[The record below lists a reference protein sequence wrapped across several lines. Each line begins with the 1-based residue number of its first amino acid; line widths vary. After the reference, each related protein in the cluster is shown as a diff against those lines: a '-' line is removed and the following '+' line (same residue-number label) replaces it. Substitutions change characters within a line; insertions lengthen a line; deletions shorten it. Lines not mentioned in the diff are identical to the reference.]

1 MNTKTFENRTGARFS
16 LLCIAAALITYMSM
30 YAFRKPLSVATFEGL
45 TYWGM
50 DYKIIAIIS
59 QVIGYT
65 CSKFLGIKI
74 VSSMKPG
81 QRTRYILGLVG
92 VAWMALFFF
101 AWAPQPYNVIFLIIN
116 GLPLGMIF
124 GIVISFLEGHKN
136 TELLGAGLCISF
148 ITASG
153 IVRSVGQF
161 LIVHLGVS
169 DFWMPFLTGL
179 VFVPFLLLGVWLL
192 GKIPPPSEED
202 KVLRSERAPMT
213 GRERRKFGVTWYG
226 HHPHYYLATG
236 IYTHNDINKLGKN
249 PKNAF
254 VSTSRGV
261 GRFQPWGQH
270 SLFQVGGAFSFR
282 TREKNTAEPPVGSLS
297 SDGITTLFDIP
308 MLEASVPN
316 MGTEVKGLVELLC
329 LGTRFMV
336 QAEYYW
342 DRMNRTMG
350 NAYRTHGGYV
360 LGGFLLTGNHF
371 EYDSKTAVPGRPL
384 SPRALLLTARL
395 DYADANDSQ
404 AGIYGGSVR
413 DVSLGLSYYLNKYI
427 GFKLNAS
434 YVWVDEHCNDFYQ
447 GNFFLAQ
454 MRVQYIF

>member
-1 MNTKTFENRTGARFS
+1 MNTKTFENRSGARFS

-30 YAFRKPLSVATFEGL
+30 YAFRKPLSAATFEGL

-92 VAWMALFFF
+92 VAWTALFFF
-101 AWAPQPYNVIFLIIN
+101 AWVPQPYNVVFLIIN

-124 GIVISFLEGHKN
+124 GIVISFLEGRKN

-153 IVRSVGQF
+153 IVKSVGQF

-213 GRERRKFGVTWYG
+213 GRERRKFFRDFSWGIA
-226 HHPHYYLATG
+226 LAVLTYATLTVYRDLRDNFAVEIWAQMGYEGNSG
-236 IYTHNDINKLGKN
+236 IL
-249 PKNAF
+249 
-254 VSTSRGV
+254 
-261 GRFQPWGQH
+261 
-270 SLFQVGGAFSFR
+270 AFSEICIAVLVLFFIANMIRIIDNRKAFYSNIFFFVVSGMLLFLTTWMFSHGRLSPILWMILSGFGLYLCYACFHTMFFERWIALFR
-282 TREKNTAEPPVGSLS
+282 YSSNIGFLICVSDSFGYLGSVGVLVYKNFFNYDVDWLAFIKIAAYVSGVVITLLSVGMFFYFRHKEKNVA
-297 SDGITTLFDIP
+297 
-308 MLEASVPN
+308 LERTQPAN
-316 MGTEVKGLVELLC
+316 MEADYFK
-329 LGTRFMV
+329 
-336 QAEYYW
+336 
-342 DRMNRTMG
+342 
-350 NAYRTHGGYV
+350 
-360 LGGFLLTGNHF
+360 
-371 EYDSKTAVPGRPL
+371 SKE
-384 SPRALLLTARL
+384 
-395 DYADANDSQ
+395 Q
-404 AGIYGGSVR
+404 
-413 DVSLGLSYYLNKYI
+413 
-427 GFKLNAS
+427 
-434 YVWVDEHCNDFYQ
+434 Q
-447 GNFFLAQ
+447 LAAC
-454 MRVQYIF
+454 